1 MGILCCAQQNTRFQ
15 QVSFVNGIFTG
26 KGGKHVDYVLNQIL
40 RKLCAYIKA
49 KKKIDVKQTAIK
61 EQLFLF
67 VRCDIENPAFDSQTK
82 DFMNTP
88 STKFG
93 SSCTVSDA
101 FVEKLAK
108 MGVMQ
113 AACAI
118 SEIKDSKVAAKTDG
132 KQSKNIRGIPK
143 LTDANFAG
151 TKK

>member
-1 MGILCCAQQNTRFQ
+1 MVFYRE
-15 QVSFVNGIFTG
+15 
-26 KGGKHVDYVLNQIL
+26 GGKHVDYVLNQIL
-40 RKLCAYIKA
+40 RKVCAYIKA

-93 SSCTVSDA
+93 SSCTVSDS
-101 FVEKLAK
+101 FVEKIAK

-118 SEIKDSKVAAKTDG
+118 VD
-132 KQSKNIRGIPK
+132 
-143 LTDANFAG
+143 
-151 TKK
+151 